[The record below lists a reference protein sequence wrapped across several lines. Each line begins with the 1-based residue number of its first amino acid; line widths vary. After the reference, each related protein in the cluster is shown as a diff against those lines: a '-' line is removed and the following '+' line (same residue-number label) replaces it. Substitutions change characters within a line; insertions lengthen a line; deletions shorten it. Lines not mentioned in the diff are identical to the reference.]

1 MGQRLKT
8 DWILFVT
15 VVVMVFFGLLILY
28 SASSIMSPMD
38 PRPASSWHFVL
49 RQLEWA
55 AVAIVVMMA
64 LKRTPYRRFQSP
76 AVAFTAI
83 GIAIV
88 LLIAVYILDT
98 RSHRWLRV
106 GDSFGVQPSELAKPA
121 LVVFLDFFQR
131 SFLLVNL
138 QECLRKLLVLR
149 FNMA

>member
-38 PRPASSWHFVL
+38 SRLSSSWHFVL

-55 AVAIVVMMA
+55 AVGIVVMMA
-64 LKRTPYRRFQSP
+64 LKCTPYRRFQSP

-88 LLIAVYILDT
+88 LLIAVYVLDT

-106 GDSFGVQPSELAKPA
+106 GESFGVQPSALA
-121 LVVFLDFFQR
+121 
-131 SFLLVNL
+131 
-138 QECLRKLLVLR
+138 
-149 FNMA
+149 